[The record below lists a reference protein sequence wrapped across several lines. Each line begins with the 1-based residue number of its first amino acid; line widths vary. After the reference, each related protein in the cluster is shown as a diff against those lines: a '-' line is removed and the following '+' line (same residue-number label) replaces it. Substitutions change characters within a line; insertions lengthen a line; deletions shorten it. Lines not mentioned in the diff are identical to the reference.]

1 MEEYFGRS
9 SARGIANPDEVVA
22 LGAAVQADILEGG
35 VKDMLL
41 LDVTPLSL
49 GMETMGGVV
58 AKIIPRNSTIPASAQ
73 EMFTTGVEN
82 QTGIDIHVLQGE
94 REMAKDCSR
103 SLAKFFNS
111 RFRRVPRVSRA
122 LK

>member
-1 MEEYFGRS
+1 
-9 SARGIANPDEVVA
+9 VA

-49 GMETMGGVV
+49 VSRPMGGVV
-58 AKIIPRNSTIPASAQ
+58 AKIIPRNSTIPRVAQ

-82 QTGIDIHVLQGE
+82 RRNRYSRAPGRARTGEG
-94 REMAKDCSR
+94 MPSAS
-103 SLAKFFNS
+103 
-111 RFRRVPRVSRA
+111 RVPLESAARTRGPRA
-122 LK
+122 H